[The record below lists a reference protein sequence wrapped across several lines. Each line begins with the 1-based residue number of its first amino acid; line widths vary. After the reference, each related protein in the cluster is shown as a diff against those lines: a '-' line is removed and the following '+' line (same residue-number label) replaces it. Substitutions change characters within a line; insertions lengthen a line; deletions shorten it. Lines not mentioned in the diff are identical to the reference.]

1 MIFWI
6 VTRVSA
12 RDYTVSFKEKTTTL
26 YNQHCSS
33 NLLKLNHPGIVW
45 NIYQEKNICNSDE
58 FVHRKDL
65 TTGADIFHTM
75 IAKKGDA
82 NEGGTDFAGQ
92 NYFFLPAID
101 IPLNVLMLFLMS
113 FSRAHRENWMRT
125 FAPYFKKT
133 VQLKK
138 NSAYIL
144 PIWKN
149 NLLKVRIIFDFHMN
163 MIWFKSR

>member
-1 MIFWI
+1 M
-6 VTRVSA
+6 
-12 RDYTVSFKEKTTTL
+12 
-26 YNQHCSS
+26 
-33 NLLKLNHPGIVW
+33 NHPGIVW
-45 NIYQEKNICNSDE
+45 NIYQEKKICNSDE

-113 FSRAHRENWMRT
+113 FSRAHREN
-125 FAPYFKKT
+125 
-133 VQLKK
+133 
-138 NSAYIL
+138 
-144 PIWKN
+144 
-149 NLLKVRIIFDFHMN
+149 
-163 MIWFKSR
+163 

>member
-1 MIFWI
+1 MGIGDPAVRKPNSSVQSVPTYVWLYYSKF
-6 VTRVSA
+6 
-12 RDYTVSFKEKTTTL
+12 SFGKKYWPWGEDFAKFCGLLRIYEL
-26 YNQHCSS
+26 YQKII
-33 NLLKLNHPGIVW
+33 L
-45 NIYQEKNICNSDE
+45 YNSDE

-113 FSRAHRENWMRT
+113 FSRAHRENWMCT
-125 FAPYFKKT
+125 FAPY
-133 VQLKK
+133 LKK
-138 NSAYIL
+138 
-144 PIWKN
+144 KR
-149 NLLKVRIIFDFHMN
+149 LLKKSWSIYFNLKDFLLN
-163 MIWFKSR
+163 NSKN

>member
-1 MIFWI
+1 M
-6 VTRVSA
+6 
-12 RDYTVSFKEKTTTL
+12 
-26 YNQHCSS
+26 
-33 NLLKLNHPGIVW
+33 
-45 NIYQEKNICNSDE
+45 
-58 FVHRKDL
+58 HRKYL

-113 FSRAHRENWMRT
+113 FSRAQRELNAH
-125 FAPYFKKT
+125 FCPLFEKT

-138 NSAYIL
+138 ILAYL
-144 PIWKN
+144 WPLKKN
-149 NLLKVRIIFDFHMN
+149 ARSKNYK
-163 MIWFKSR
+163 

>member
-1 MIFWI
+1 M
-6 VTRVSA
+6 
-12 RDYTVSFKEKTTTL
+12 Y
-26 YNQHCSS
+26 
-33 NLLKLNHPGIVW
+33 
-45 NIYQEKNICNSDE
+45 NSDE

-113 FSRAHRENWMRT
+113 FSRAQRELNAH
-125 FAPYFKKT
+125 FCPLFE
-133 VQLKK
+133 K
-138 NSAYIL
+138 NGS
-144 PIWKN
+144 
-149 NLLKVRIIFDFHMN
+149 VRIFFGLFIV
-163 MIWFKSR
+163 IQKIKVKRQY

>member
-1 MIFWI
+1 M
-6 VTRVSA
+6 
-12 RDYTVSFKEKTTTL
+12 YFKSIKIE
-26 YNQHCSS
+26 SS
-33 NLLKLNHPGIVW
+33 RYCLEYLPRK
-45 NIYQEKNICNSDE
+45 KICNSDE

-113 FSRAHRENWMRT
+113 FSRAHREN
-125 FAPYFKKT
+125 
-133 VQLKK
+133 
-138 NSAYIL
+138 
-144 PIWKN
+144 
-149 NLLKVRIIFDFHMN
+149 
-163 MIWFKSR
+163 

>member
-1 MIFWI
+1 M
-6 VTRVSA
+6 
-12 RDYTVSFKEKTTTL
+12 
-26 YNQHCSS
+26 
-33 NLLKLNHPGIVW
+33 
-45 NIYQEKNICNSDE
+45 
-58 FVHRKDL
+58 HRKDL

-125 FAPYFKKT
+125 FAPY
-133 VQLKK
+133 LKK
-138 NSAYIL
+138 NTFQL
-144 PIWKN
+144 KN
-149 NLLKVRIIFDFHMN
+149 VGLFIVIEKYFCEMKVKLELSLKVHKFWEGHKILQNLHRRFDWH
-163 MIWFKSR
+163 